1 MGDASVDDTS
11 QCFLLFGGVFFNA
24 DCVLWFRRLRKRT
37 SGDVDRGLNG
47 RIVGGYHCLEFHIC
61 ELLLRLLLFCRDLLL
76 FCRGLFCRGL
86 FPFWRSL
93 ALSLRRLPLFSR
105 RLLCCGRLLYRRRL
119 LCCSRLLYRRR
130 LLLLFRA
137 LLFLAFALVCGLGFV

>member
-24 DCVLWFRRLRKRT
+24 GVFNCVLWFRRLRKRT

-47 RIVGGYHCLEFHIC
+47 RIVGGYHCLE
-61 ELLLRLLLFCRDLLL
+61 LRLLLFCRDLL
-76 FCRGLFCRGL
+76 LFCRGL

-119 LCCSRLLYRRR
+119 LCCRRLLYRRR
-130 LLLLFRA
+130 LLLLFCA